1 MDNKSKKQI
10 LGILLTTSPESE
22 NTFTV
27 IKLAEAAVSQGKEVR
42 IFLMCDGVYNI
53 NNPDFTSILDKGATI
68 TLCAHN
74 ASERHVEKP
83 VPASFKQG
91 KEGIN
96 FGSQYDL
103 AYIVNE
109 SDRFLSFT

>member
-1 MDNKSKKQI
+1 MEKKETGVKQR

-27 IKLAEAAVSQGKEVR
+27 IKLAEAAISSGKDVQ

-53 NNPDFTSILDKGATI
+53 NNKDFISLLDKGASI
-68 TLCAHN
+68 ILCAHN
-74 ASERHVEKP
+74 ASERSVEKR
-83 VPASFKQG
+83 
-91 KEGIN
+91 EGIN
-96 FGSQYDL
+96 FGSQYDH

>member
-1 MDNKSKKQI
+1 MDNKSKKQR
-10 LGILLTTSPESE
+10 LGIFLTTSPESE

-27 IKLAEAAVSQGKEVR
+27 IKLAEAAISSGKDVQ

-53 NNPDFTSILDKGATI
+53 NNKSFMSLLDKGVSI

-74 ASERHVEKP
+74 ASERAVEK
-83 VPASFKQG
+83 
-91 KEGIN
+91 KEGIR
-96 FGSQYDL
+96 FGSQYDH

-109 SDRFLSFT
+109 SDRFISFT

>member
-1 MDNKSKKQI
+1 MGNELKTRKER
-10 LGILLTTSPESE
+10 LGILLTTSPENE

-27 IKLAEAAVSQGKEVR
+27 IKLTETALSSERDVR

-53 NNPDFTSILDKGATI
+53 NDKNFVSLLDKGAII

-74 ASERHVEKP
+74 ASERLLEKR
-83 VPASFKQG
+83 
-91 KEGIN
+91 EGIN

-109 SDRFLSFT
+109 SDKFLSFT

>member
-1 MDNKSKKQI
+1 MHQEKKQR

-27 IKLAEAAVSQGKEVR
+27 IKLTEAAVSQGKEVR
-42 IFLMCDGVYNI
+42 IFLMCDGVHNI
-53 NNPDFTSILDKGATI
+53 NNPDFTSLLDKGATI

-74 ASERHVEKP
+74 ASERHVEK
-83 VPASFKQG
+83 

-109 SDRFLSFT
+109 SDKFLSFT

>member
-1 MDNKSKKQI
+1 MKDVQKEKKQK

-27 IKLAEAAVSQGKEVR
+27 IKLAEAVVAMGKEVR

-53 NNPDFTSILDKGATI
+53 NNPDFTSLLDKGVAI

-74 ASERHVEKP
+74 ASERHVEK
-83 VPASFKQG
+83 

>member
-1 MDNKSKKQI
+1 MDNKSKKQR
-10 LGILLTTSPESE
+10 LGIFLTTSPESE

-27 IKLAEAAVSQGKEVR
+27 IKLAEAAISSGKDVQ

-53 NNPDFTSILDKGATI
+53 NNKGFMSLLDKGVSI

-74 ASERHVEKP
+74 ASERAVEK
-83 VPASFKQG
+83 
-91 KEGIN
+91 KEGIR
-96 FGSQYDL
+96 FGSQYDH

-109 SDRFLSFT
+109 SDRFISFT

>member
-1 MDNKSKKQI
+1 MHEQKGVGKK

-27 IKLAEAAVSQGKEVR
+27 IKLSESALASGKDVH

-53 NNPDFTSILDKGATI
+53 HNEDFVSLVNKGASI

-74 ASERHVEKP
+74 ASERHVEER
-83 VPASFKQG
+83 
-91 KEGIN
+91 EGIN
-96 FGSQYDL
+96 FGSQYDH
-103 AYIVNE
+103 AHIVNE

>member
-1 MDNKSKKQI
+1 MSNQIKDKKQK

-27 IKLAEAAVSQGKEVR
+27 IKLTEAALSSERDVH

-53 NNPDFTSILDKGATI
+53 NDRNFVSLLDKGAII

-74 ASERHVEKP
+74 ASERLLEKR
-83 VPASFKQG
+83 
-91 KEGIN
+91 EGIN

-109 SDRFLSFT
+109 SDKFLSFT

>member
-1 MDNKSKKQI
+1 MHQEKKQR

-27 IKLAEAAVSQGKEVR
+27 IKLAEAAISSGKDVQ

-53 NNPDFTSILDKGATI
+53 NNKDFTSLLDKGVSV

-74 ASERHVEKP
+74 ASERSVEKR
-83 VPASFKQG
+83 
-91 KEGIN
+91 ECLN
-96 FGSQYDL
+96 FFYLVSESQWQKKHEKG
-103 AYIVNE
+103 N
-109 SDRFLSFT
+109 SSFTEIAI